1 MIPYERRLQIAQLL
15 EQNEVVSLD
24 EFCEALGGVSESTVR
39 RDLKT
44 MEREGEITL
53 LRGGGACL
61 KRDSYEIPV
70 MSKKMKNVSSTA
82 LDMMKYLRDKNITV
96 VTTNALIYSE
106 LQSSNIKCIIAGGEI
121 NIATASIRGI
131 TTNNFLKSYY
141 FDKAFVGMSGFS
153 LEAGYNTPDLLEAEK
168 KRIVCENAKK
178 AYILADSSKSGKSTL
193 CKVLDLNQATIICNE
208 VTEVVKG
215 AEEYIIV

>member
-70 MSKKMKNVSSTA
+70 MSKKTKNVIEK
-82 LDMMKYLRDKNITV
+82 DRIG
-96 VTTNALIYSE
+96 YSAAE
-106 LQSSNIKCIIAGGEI
+106 FVDDGV
-121 NIATASIRGI
+121 SI
-131 TTNNFLKSYY
+131 
-141 FDKAFVGMSGFS
+141 
-153 LEAGYNTPDLLEAEK
+153 
-168 KRIVCENAKK
+168 
-178 AYILADSSKSGKSTL
+178 
-193 CKVLDLNQATIICNE
+193 
-208 VTEVVKG
+208 
-215 AEEYIIV
+215 

>member
-70 MSKKMKNVSSTA
+70 MSKKMKNVSEKDRIAKAAAELVEDGDSIYIDSGSTA

-106 LQSSNIKCIIAGGEI
+106 LQSPNIKCIIAGGEI

-141 FDKAFVGMSGFS
+141 FDKAFVGMSGFPLRQDIIHQIYLKLRRS
-153 LEAGYNTPDLLEAEK
+153 ELY
-168 KRIVCENAKK
+168 AKMLRK
-178 AYILADSSKSGKSTL
+178 LIF
-193 CKVLDLNQATIICNE
+193 
-208 VTEVVKG
+208 
-215 AEEYIIV
+215 

>member
-1 MIPYERRLQIAQLL
+1 M
-15 EQNEVVSLD
+15 
-24 EFCEALGGVSESTVR
+24 F
-39 RDLKT
+39 
-44 MEREGEITL
+44 
-53 LRGGGACL
+53 

-70 MSKKMKNVSSTA
+70 MSKKMKNVSEKDRIAKAAAELVEDGDSIYIDSGSTA

-141 FDKAFVGMSGFS
+141 FDKAFVECQVFRLRQDIIHQIYLKLRRSE
-153 LEAGYNTPDLLEAEK
+153 LY
-168 KRIVCENAKK
+168 AKMLRK
-178 AYILADSSKSGKSTL
+178 LIF
-193 CKVLDLNQATIICNE
+193 
-208 VTEVVKG
+208 
-215 AEEYIIV
+215 